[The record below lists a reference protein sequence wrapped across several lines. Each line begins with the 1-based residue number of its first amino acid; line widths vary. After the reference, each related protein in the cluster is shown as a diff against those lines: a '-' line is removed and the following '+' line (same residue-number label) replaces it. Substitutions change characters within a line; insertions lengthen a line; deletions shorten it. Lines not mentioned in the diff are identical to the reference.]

1 MRDFCTKNNI
11 EIRENEPL
19 YKHSTFRIGGEA
31 KFAAFPKSK
40 AELISIVSYANEHSK
55 RYAVIGNASNVLFDD
70 EGFDGTVIITKG
82 ITDCAYLHKNES
94 TFIYVEC
101 GKSLTELSGEAGKK
115 HGLTGLEFAFGIPGT
130 VGGAIY
136 MNAGAYGGEMSDI
149 VVETEYLDTSDGSI
163 HKLDREDNEFSYR
176 HSIFCDHKDYVIIS
190 AVLELKEGNH
200 EDICAI
206 MNKNMSSRKEKQ
218 PLEYPNAGS
227 TFKRPEGHFAGKLI
241 EDCGLKG
248 FSVGGAQISEKHAGF
263 VINTGNATA
272 RDVLDLIEYTK
283 KSVMK
288 AYSVELERE
297 IIFLPCK

>member
-40 AELISIVSYANEHSK
+40 AELISIISYANEHSK

-70 EGFDGTVIITKG
+70 EGFDGTMIITKG

-94 TFIYVEC
+94 TLIYVEC

-136 MNAGAYGGEMSDI
+136 MNAGAYGGEMADI
-149 VVETEYLDTSDGSI
+149 VVETEYFDTSDGSI
-163 HKLDREDNEFSYR
+163 HKLNREDNKFSYR

-227 TFKRPEGHFAGKLI
+227 AFKRPEGHFAGKLI